1 MHSVE
6 IMFPILNHT
15 FNFLFSWLMVRGMI
29 LSHSGGQWPQ
39 LLVSR
44 AIKGVNTYKT

>member
-6 IMFPILNHT
+6 IMLPILNHT
-15 FNFLFSWLMVRGMI
+15 FNFLFSLLMVRGTI

-39 LLVSR
+39 LLVSW
-44 AIKGVNTYKT
+44 AIKGVDTHKT

>member
-1 MHSVE
+1 MLLE
-6 IMFPILNHT
+6 LYEPFKFGT